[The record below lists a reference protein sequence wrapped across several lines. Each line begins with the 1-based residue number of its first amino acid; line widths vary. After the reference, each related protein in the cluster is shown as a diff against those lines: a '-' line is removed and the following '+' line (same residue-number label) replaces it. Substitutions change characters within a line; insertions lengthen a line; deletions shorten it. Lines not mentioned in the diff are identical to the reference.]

1 MDFPYNGQQR
11 WEKWFFVW
19 TKYVWR
25 RLNIRLE
32 KKELNSLMI
41 YQSELQH
48 KSVTTFYWSVFKS
61 NRQVWVTLLMMIYT
75 SHNLFITH
83 ALSKDTICW
92 TVWSHCRGSS
102 SLLFGIQSL
111 HIVLPYFQ
119 EMSCHSRQRDN
130 SQSSNSNLVEFRGIL
145 VSQDTWLDTIT
156 ALITVFWVVTKSC
169 FSSRVL

>member
-1 MDFPYNGQQR
+1 MGNKGGKSGSLSEPNMYGDAWIYD
-11 WEKWFFVW
+11 WK
-19 TKYVWR
+19 
-25 RLNIRLE
+25 

-61 NRQVWVTLLMMIYT
+61 SRQVWVTLLMMIYT

-102 SLLFGIQSL
+102 SLLFGDSKPTYSTPLFSGDAMSLPSKGQLTKLQQQSCRMRRYPCFPG
-111 HIVLPYFQ
+111 HMVRYNYRIN
-119 EMSCHSRQRDN
+119 H
-130 SQSSNSNLVEFRGIL
+130 GIL
-145 VSQDTWLDTIT
+145 GSN
-156 ALITVFWVVTKSC
+156 K
-169 FSSRVL
+169 VLLVLVCCN

>member
-1 MDFPYNGQQR
+1 MKKVDVVALDWAKRLRWVLSHVLKGEQAGFPLYPLLRSCKEESEATTSLSLYHTWCAVHQQHAAALDRRGERFPSVMDFPYNGQQR

-61 NRQVWVTLLMMIYT
+61 SRQVWVTLLMMI
-75 SHNLFITH
+75 SHLTTY
-83 ALSKDTICW
+83 S
-92 TVWSHCRGSS
+92 
-102 SLLFGIQSL
+102 
-111 HIVLPYFQ
+111 
-119 EMSCHSRQRDN
+119 
-130 SQSSNSNLVEFRGIL
+130 
-145 VSQDTWLDTIT
+145 
-156 ALITVFWVVTKSC
+156 
-169 FSSRVL
+169 